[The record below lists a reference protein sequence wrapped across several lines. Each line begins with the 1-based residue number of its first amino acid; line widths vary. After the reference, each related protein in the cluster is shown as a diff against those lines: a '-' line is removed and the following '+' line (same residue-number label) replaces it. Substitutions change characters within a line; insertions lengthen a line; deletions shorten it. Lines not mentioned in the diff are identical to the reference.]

1 MANVDLPTPLN
12 CPIKTSDGTEM
23 CMCMCHK
30 CELVDANVCFA
41 IRVAYR
47 FGYENASDKYTKI
60 IKKARNDICN
70 LMEPM
75 IDDWT
80 D

>member
-1 MANVDLPTPLN
+1 MANVDLPTPPN

-23 CMCMCHK
+23 CMCTGNK
-30 CELVDANVCFA
+30 CACVDANVCFA

-47 FGYENASDKYTKI
+47 FGYENASDKYTKGI
-60 IKKARNDICN
+60 REAKNNICN
-70 LMEPM
+70 LMNLMTE
-75 IDDWT
+75 DGT